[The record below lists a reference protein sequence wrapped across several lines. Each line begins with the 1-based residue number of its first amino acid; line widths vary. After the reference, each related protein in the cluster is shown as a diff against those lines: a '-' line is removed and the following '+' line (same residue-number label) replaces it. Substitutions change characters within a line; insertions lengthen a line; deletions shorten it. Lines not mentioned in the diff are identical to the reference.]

1 LDRVSLCSRGDGGVS
16 ARCGRASSDCK
27 KMSLGFERV
36 SSFLCR
42 RVLEYEEELEY
53 EASPEL

>member
-1 LDRVSLCSRGDGGVS
+1 VSARWGRAS

>member
-1 LDRVSLCSRGDGGVS
+1 
-16 ARCGRASSDCK
+16 
-27 KMSLGFERV
+27 MSLGFERV

-42 RVLEYEEELEY
+42 RVLEYEGELEY